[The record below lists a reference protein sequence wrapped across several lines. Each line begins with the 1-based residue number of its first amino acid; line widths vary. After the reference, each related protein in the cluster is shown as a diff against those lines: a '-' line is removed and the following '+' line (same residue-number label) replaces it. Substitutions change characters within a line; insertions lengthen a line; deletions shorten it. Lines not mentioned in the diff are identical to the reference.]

1 MAAALAA
8 VTFLRYNE
16 RLRSTREIAAME
28 TRLERLETEALKLT
42 PGERAALAQRL
53 WASLAVDPE
62 IEEAWAVEVERRI
75 ADVES
80 GAVQVIPM
88 DEALA
93 QVRSSLK

>member
-1 MAAALAA
+1 VAASGAA

-16 RLRSTREIAAME
+16 RLPSTKEAAAMKE
-28 TRLERLETEALKLT
+28 
-42 PGERAALAQRL
+42 
-53 WASLAVDPE
+53 SLDVDAE
-62 IEEAWAVEVERRI
+62 IEEAWAAEIERRI

-80 GAVQVIPM
+80 GAVQAIPI